1 MTAKNK
7 DKAFSR
13 RLVSEYF
20 DWVETFILALGF
32 VLLTFTF
39 VVRFVI
45 VDGSSMMH
53 TLKDGDSLIISNMN
67 YEPKTGDIIVVTAPH
82 YREDYPLVKRVIAT
96 EGQTVNINF
105 DTWQVYVDGE
115 LLDEDYVNF
124 VPGESMEDYG
134 NAGAYPITVEDG
146 CVFVMGDN
154 RNGSI
159 DSRSSRI
166 GQLSEKNIMGKVIFK
181 FRILPEER

>member
-1 MTAKNK
+1 MTINKK
-7 DKAFSR
+7 DKALSR
-13 RLVSEYF
+13 KLVSEYF
-20 DWVETFILALGF
+20 DWVETFILALAF

-39 VVRFVI
+39 LVRFVI
-45 VDGSSMMH
+45 VDGSSMLQ
-53 TLKDGDSLIISNMN
+53 TLKDGDSLIISNLN
-67 YEPKTGDIIVVTAPH
+67 YEPKSGDIIVVTAPH

-96 EGQTVNINF
+96 EGQVVDIDF
-105 DTWQVYVDGE
+105 ETWDVYVDGE

-124 VPGESMEDYG
+124 EPGRPMEDYG
-134 NAGAYPITVEDG
+134 NAGAYPITVEEG

-181 FRILPEER
+181 FRILPE